1 MKYTY
6 LMLKKNKAELFYTTQ
21 NLMNQDIPIKMGE
34 RREIQPEMNKLD
46 KEKDQ
51 VTIYELKD
59 VKETRDSLEM
69 KFKLILRQLPQP
81 KDPKNVE

>member
-6 LMLKKNKAELFYTTQ
+6 LMLKKNKAEIFYTTQ
-21 NLMNQDIPIKMGE
+21 NLMTKDVPIKMGE
-34 RREIQPEMNKLD
+34 RRELQPEMNKLD
-46 KEKDQ
+46 REKDQ

-59 VKETRDSLEM
+59 VKETKDSLEL

-81 KDPKNVE
+81 KEKNV